1 MENLVLK
8 AEPRVVTGKQ
18 VRFLRRKG
26 ILPANVYGHNIT
38 SVPVQV
44 DARAFTQI
52 LARAGHNRLI
62 RLEIAG
68 SKEPRSVLIADVQR
82 SAIGNAL
89 LHADL
94 RQVSMTETL
103 RVEVPLVFTGE
114 APGVANFGGTLLR
127 NLDTIEI
134 ECLPA
139 DLIAN
144 IEVDLSSLLEIDSA
158 ILVKDL
164 KVGPKIKVLTPGDE
178 LVVKVLPPEAEEVV
192 EEEAAAPTEV
202 EVVSKTGKAEEEA
215 AAG

>member
-8 AEPRVVTGKQ
+8 AEPRVITGKR

-44 DARAFTQI
+44 DTKLFTQI
-52 LARAGHNRLI
+52 LARAGRNRLI

-82 SAIGNAL
+82 SAIGNVL

-103 RVEVPLVFTGE
+103 RVEVPLVFSGE
-114 APGVANFGGTLLR
+114 APGVVNFGGTLLR

-144 IEVDLSSLLEIDSA
+144 IEVDLSGLLELNSA

-164 KVGPKIKVLTPGDE
+164 KVGPKIKVLTPGDD
-178 LVVKVLPPEAEEVV
+178 LVVKVLPPEAEEVA
-192 EEEAAAPTEV
+192 EEEVAAPTEV
-202 EVVSKTGKAEEEA
+202 EVVGKGGKAEEEA